1 MALITAAEARTR
13 IPELTGTTLD
23 SVLDHLI
30 AAIGR
35 AFARY
40 CGYPRTTTGT
50 HTMESASYVSYL
62 DGRGERDLYLP
73 ARPITAVSSVYDDPT
88 LDWTSSTY
96 LVPSGDYGSILDGA
110 RLHLTSTSTWGV
122 WGKGAG
128 RIKVAYTAGFTSV
141 PDDLKLACEI
151 AVRAHYDSVKTQG
164 KKVVSVNNQTLT
176 YRDEE
181 LIPPAARQILDVG
194 YVLPAAFA

>member
-13 IPELTGTTLD
+13 IPELTGTALD

-40 CGYPRTTTGT
+40 CGYPQTTAGT
-50 HTMESASYVSYL
+50 YTMESASYVSYL
-62 DGRGERDLYLP
+62 DGRGERDLYLV
-73 ARPITAVSSVYDDPT
+73 ARPATAVASVYDDPAG
-88 LDWTSSTY
+88 DWTSSSY
-96 LVPSGDYGSILDGA
+96 LVPSGDYGSILEGR

-122 WGKGAG
+122 WGAGAG
-128 RIKVAYTAGFTSV
+128 RIKVAYTAGFATV

-151 AVRAHYDSVKTQG
+151 AVRSHYDGVKTQG